1 MAVIVEMEVKKK
13 KKRDNNLDG
22 KLSSPA
28 RGKSFV

>member
-1 MAVIVEMEVKKK
+1 MAVVVEMEVKKK
-13 KKRDNNLDG
+13 DNNLGG